1 MTSLIWSIQPIF
13 SQTDYYWKEDP
24 DSTTIELGTSAYPIL
39 IFPKVDF
46 PRRISFSIQG
56 ASNNIINFFYARP
69 TSTAEHLNVLDAV
82 PDFQARI
89 GHQQLN
95 WEFSGALY
103 AKKTDPNEFGIQINY
118 RCSTKQVI
126 V

>member
-1 MTSLIWSIQPIF
+1 MSSITWTI
-13 SQTDYYWKEDP
+13 SQNAQTNYYWKEDP
-24 DSTTIELGTSAYPIL
+24 DSVSIELGTSAYPLL
-39 IFPKVDF
+39 IFPKVEF

-95 WEFSGALY
+95 WDMSTALY
-103 AKKTDPNEFGIQINY
+103 AKKTDSNEFGITIVY
-118 RCSTKQVI
+118 RSFTQQAI
-126 V
+126 L